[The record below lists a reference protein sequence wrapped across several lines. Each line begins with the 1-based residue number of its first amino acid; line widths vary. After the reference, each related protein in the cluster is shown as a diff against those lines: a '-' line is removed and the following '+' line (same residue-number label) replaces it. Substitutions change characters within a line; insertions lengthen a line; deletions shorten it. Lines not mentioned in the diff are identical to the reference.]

1 MLCAICDKKLYIIV
15 FLAVTSPLVI
25 SMFEDMKI
33 NTNTSIKMDMK
44 VTCTFFTWPLP
55 LFDTD
60 MDMDIIKDIDMNEHL
75 HVYELDY
82 EKVHVHVNVMF
93 PLTFHHGGG
102 AKRFLDLG
110 SVEVTHPKVLAHN
123 KPWRSKTL

>member
-1 MLCAICDKKLYIIV
+1 MQCNIEDYITTVNYYHSSFNKRVRKIKKDHLLRFYTYLLCAICDKKLYIIV

-75 HVYELDY
+75 HVYE
-82 EKVHVHVNVMF
+82 
-93 PLTFHHGGG
+93 
-102 AKRFLDLG
+102 
-110 SVEVTHPKVLAHN
+110 
-123 KPWRSKTL
+123 